1 MQRRFSTVESGKGNS
16 KKMSLQPAPV
26 GAKCLWCS
34 DAGWQTVRD
43 LRISNEEDPVTDRR
57 TMQWWRYESRRWRRT
72 QLSSCV
78 DVRHTTQL
86 VHQATIPC
94 RQRNTTT
101 ASLNSIRSCTC
112 NQWRSRSSGAMCSY
126 FHAEQTSRAA
136 ALIRT
141 PAVCQAG
148 FQVDRQAWIPDVT
161 TPAKRPATVV
171 LLATLTDECCAAGV
185 AQRSSWTQSWRRGSA
200 STRRS
205 PRKFL
210 GREPR

>member
-1 MQRRFSTVESGKGNS
+1 VQRRFSTVESGKGNS

-136 ALIRT
+136 ALIADCS
-141 PAVCQAG
+141 PSSWFPG
-148 FQVDRQAWIPDVT
+148 
-161 TPAKRPATVV
+161 RPASMDSRRDNTSETTSDCST
-171 LLATLTDECCAAGV
+171 AGDTD
-185 AQRSSWTQSWRRGSA
+185 RRMLRSWR
-200 STRRS
+200 STAKQLDTVLETWVRIDTS
-205 PRKFL
+205 QST
-210 GREPR
+210 

>member
-1 MQRRFSTVESGKGNS
+1 MRYINLHLHLHLHLHYKSTFTLLCHIIVIIINYVLACTLQHFYHYYWKNIIKVSLCRKKNFKNTIHQSTLQDKKLVQLRFSTVESGKGNS

-101 ASLNSIRSCTC
+101 ASLN
-112 NQWRSRSSGAMCSY
+112 
-126 FHAEQTSRAA
+126 
-136 ALIRT
+136 
-141 PAVCQAG
+141 
-148 FQVDRQAWIPDVT
+148 
-161 TPAKRPATVV
+161 
-171 LLATLTDECCAAGV
+171 
-185 AQRSSWTQSWRRGSA
+185 
-200 STRRS
+200 
-205 PRKFL
+205 
-210 GREPR
+210 